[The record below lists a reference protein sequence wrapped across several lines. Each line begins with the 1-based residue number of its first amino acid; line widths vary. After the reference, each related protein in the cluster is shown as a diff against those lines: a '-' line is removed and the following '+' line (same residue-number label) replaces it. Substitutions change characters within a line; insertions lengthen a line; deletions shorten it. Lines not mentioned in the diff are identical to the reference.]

1 MQIDSRDL
9 RYFETIAELG
19 HLRQASDELHRSQ
32 PALSKCIKRLEQAVG
47 APLFERVGRNIQL
60 SAVGEALLQQA
71 RKLNRMTE
79 SALREVQEFAS
90 GEAGLVRI
98 GCGPV
103 MAESLMPGICELITR
118 QMPGVRLTITM
129 GMNYYLRDEL
139 RQGNIDVIFGLV
151 PDADTEFRMHALM
164 DDTVV
169 VAASRAHPLFAKRKL
184 KIEDL
189 VDAQWVLPIPAV
201 ASRLWLDQQFRE
213 RNLPLPT
220 AQIEVNTIPM
230 LLTMIAKSNLLCF
243 VSRHTLAKQ
252 TNTPRLE
259 ELRLDTLTMQR
270 KLGVT
275 LMHSSL
281 SPAVQRFVEL
291 LQTHAT
297 TLADAG

>member
-19 HLRQASDELHRSQ
+19 HLRRASDQLHRSQ
-32 PALSKCIKRLEQAVG
+32 PALSKCIKRLEEVVG
-47 APLFERVGRNIQL
+47 APLFERVGRGIQL
-60 SAVGEALLQQA
+60 TAVGDVLLQQA

-79 SALREVQEFAS
+79 GALREVQEFAT

-103 MAESLMPGICELITR
+103 MVESMMPGICELVT
-118 QMPGVRLTITM
+118 QHMPGVRLSITM
-129 GMNYYLRDEL
+129 GMNYFLRDEL

-169 VAASRAHPLFAKRKL
+169 VAASREHPLFRKRKL
-184 KIEDL
+184 DIADL
-189 VDAQWVLPIPAV
+189 VDYQWVLPIPAV
-201 ASRLWLDQQFRE
+201 ASRLWLDQQFADRD
-213 RNLPLPT
+213 LPLPT

-230 LLTMIAKSNLLCF
+230 LLTTIARRNLLCF

-252 TNTPRLE
+252 TQTPRIDE
-259 ELRLDTLTMQR
+259 MAIPATTLQR

-281 SPAVQRFVEL
+281 SPAVRKFVEL
-291 LQTHAT
+291 LRAYKDD
-297 TLADAG
+297 LMR